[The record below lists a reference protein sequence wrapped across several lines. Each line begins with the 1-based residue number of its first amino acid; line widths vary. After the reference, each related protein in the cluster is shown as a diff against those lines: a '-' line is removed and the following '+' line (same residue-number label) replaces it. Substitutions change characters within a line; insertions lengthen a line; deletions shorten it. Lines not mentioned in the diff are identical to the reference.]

1 MNSMEKK
8 SLMDKTKEELLDIIF
23 RKDALEMKLKE
34 KIKGLQAKLY
44 VQITQEKQSPK
55 IIDKLKKEVKIYRT
69 ICLIQTILVI
79 FFLLFLL
86 RII

>member
-1 MNSMEKK
+1 MEKK
-8 SLMDKTKEELLDIIF
+8 SLVDKTKEELLDIIF

>member
-1 MNSMEKK
+1 MEKK